1 MHHGTIHCSTT
12 AQCAHWSRA
21 TFMIERP
28 RDNVILLAAHCC
40 DSQVTFMGCDAI
52 VTGTVVMGRGNAR
65 KHLAQSRQELREL
78 LGTELFPGSLNVI
91 LKRPLRLREA
101 AALRF
106 DSGMRLLWPATM
118 NGAPVWLYRWR
129 WAPLHVVEVLSTVG
143 LRQTF
148 QLVDGSAV
156 TLSISSERL
165 GAVSLLSTLA
175 WSAFWLG
182 RRDWCYSNDRYY
194 RRTTSWCRRL
204 GATQARSVE
213 G

>member
-1 MHHGTIHCSTT
+1 MKL
-12 AQCAHWSRA
+12 
-21 TFMIERP
+21 E
-28 RDNVILLAAHCC
+28 
-40 DSQVTFMGCDAI
+40 AI
-52 VTGTVVMGRGNAR
+52 VVGTVAMGRGNAT
-65 KHLAQSRQELREL
+65 KDLAGNAQQLREL

-106 DSGMRLLWPATM
+106 DRGMRLLWPATM
-118 NGAPVWLYRWR
+118 HGTPVWLYRWR

-143 LRQTF
+143 LRKTL
-148 QLVDGSAV
+148 QLANGDLV
-156 TLSISSERL
+156 TLSIRTEQL

-194 RRTTSWCRRL
+194 QRTSRWCRRL
-204 GATQARSVE
+204 GATQARSAE

>member
-1 MHHGTIHCSTT
+1 MKRET
-12 AQCAHWSRA
+12 
-21 TFMIERP
+21 
-28 RDNVILLAAHCC
+28 V
-40 DSQVTFMGCDAI
+40 V
-52 VTGTVVMGRGNAR
+52 VGTVTAGRGNAKR
-65 KHLAQSRQELREL
+65 HLAENAQELREL

-91 LKRPLRLREA
+91 LKRPLRLQES

-106 DSGMRLLWPATM
+106 DGGMRMLWPATM
-118 NGAPVWLYRWR
+118 QGSPVWLYRWR

-148 QLVDGSAV
+148 RLENGNPV
-156 TLSISSERL
+156 TLSISEERL

-194 RRTTSWCRRL
+194 QRTTRWCRRL
-204 GATQARSVE
+204 GATQARSAE

>member
-1 MHHGTIHCSTT
+1 MKHE
-12 AQCAHWSRA
+12 A
-21 TFMIERP
+21 
-28 RDNVILLAAHCC
+28 VL
-40 DSQVTFMGCDAI
+40 V
-52 VTGTVVMGRGNAR
+52 GTVVMGRGNAA
-65 KHLAQSRQELREL
+65 KHFAANSQELREL

-118 NGAPVWLYRWR
+118 HGTPVWIYRWR
-129 WAPLHVVEVLSTVG
+129 WAPLHVVEVVSTVG
-143 LRQTF
+143 LRKAF
-148 QLVDGSAV
+148 QLADGNLV
-156 TLSISSERL
+156 TLSVSPERL
-165 GAVSLLSTLA
+165 GAVSFLSTLA

-194 RRTTSWCRRL
+194 QRTARWCRRL